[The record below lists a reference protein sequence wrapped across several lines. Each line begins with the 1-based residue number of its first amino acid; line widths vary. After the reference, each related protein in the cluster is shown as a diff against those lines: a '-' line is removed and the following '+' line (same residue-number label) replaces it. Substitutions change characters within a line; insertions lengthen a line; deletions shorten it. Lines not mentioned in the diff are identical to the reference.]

1 MTGNDKFD
9 NDAGRIGARMM
20 EEARKSRK
28 HNTLTRDKIKQTV
41 ENFFGEHEEKELIVT
56 ISLDSSNRKAICNF
70 HIASEIYEIVEDST
84 KTELIISN
92 YASPL
97 VSLIPDDVTIRY
109 EEVTRCEATV
119 RTGETKDDIL
129 ADVLEIEFK
138 NSTVMELGFLCIW
151 DPYK

>member
-9 NDAGRIGARMM
+9 NDPGRIGARMM

-138 NSTVMELGFLCIW
+138 NSTVMELGFLCI
-151 DPYK
+151 

>member
-1 MTGNDKFD
+1 
-9 NDAGRIGARMM
+9 M
-20 EEARKSRK
+20 EKK
-28 HNTLTRDKIKQTV
+28 KKKIKQTV
-41 ENFFGEHEEKELIVT
+41 EGFFGEHEEKELVVT
-56 ISLDSSNRKAICNF
+56 VSLDSSNRKAICNF

-119 RTGETKDDIL
+119 RTGETEDDVL
-129 ADVLEIEFK
+129 ADGLEIGFR
-138 NSTVMELGFLCIW
+138 NGTVVELGFLKI
-151 DPYK
+151 

>member
-1 MTGNDKFD
+1 MTGNEKFD
-9 NDAGRIGARMM
+9 NDTGRVNTRLAFL
-20 EEARKSRK
+20 ARKHSDQK
-28 HNTLTRDKIKQTV
+28 KPIVLSKETIKKTV
-41 ENFFGEHEEKELIVT
+41 EDFFEEHEEKELVVT
-56 ISLDSSNRKAICNF
+56 VSLDSSNRKAICNF
-70 HIASEIYEIVEDST
+70 HITSEIYEIVEDST

-129 ADVLEIEFK
+129 ADVLEIGFK
-138 NSTVMELGFLCIW
+138 NGTVLELGFLKI
-151 DPYK
+151 

>member
-1 MTGNDKFD
+1 MTGNEKFD

-28 HNTLTRDKIKQTV
+28 CNTLTRETIKQTV
-41 ENFFGEHEEKELIVT
+41 EDFFAEHEEKELTVT
-56 ISLDSSNRKAICNF
+56 VSLDSSNRKTICNF
-70 HIASEIYEIVEDST
+70 HIASEIYEIVENST

-119 RTGETKDDIL
+119 KTGETKDDIL
-129 ADVLEIEFK
+129 ADVLEIGFK
-138 NSTVMELGFLCIW
+138 NGTVLELGFLKI
-151 DPYK
+151 

>member
-1 MTGNDKFD
+1 MTGNEKFD

-28 HNTLTRDKIKQTV
+28 CNTLTREKIKQTV
-41 ENFFGEHEEKELIVT
+41 EDFFAEHEEKELVVT
-56 ISLDSSNRKAICNF
+56 VSLDSSNRKAICNF
-70 HIASEIYEIVEDST
+70 HIASETYEIVEDST

-109 EEVTRCEATV
+109 EEVTRCEV
-119 RTGETKDDIL
+119 IVKTGETEDDIL
-129 ADVLEIEFK
+129 ADVLEVVFK
-138 NSTVMELGFLCIW
+138 NGTVVELGFLYI
-151 DPYK
+151 